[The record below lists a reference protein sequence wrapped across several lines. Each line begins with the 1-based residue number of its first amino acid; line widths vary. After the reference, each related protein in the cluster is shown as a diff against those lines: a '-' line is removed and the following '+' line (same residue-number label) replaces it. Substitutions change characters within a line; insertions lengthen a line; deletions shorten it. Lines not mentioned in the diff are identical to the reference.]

1 MAKQKNYFI
10 TGTDTDAGKTLV
22 TCALL
27 NAAKQQGLKTLALK
41 PVAAGSEQGLEG
53 LVNRDA
59 VLLSQEMTEA
69 LPYAQVNPVL
79 FDAPVSP
86 HIAAAKEGRRVSASQ
101 LAGYCR
107 GALMKP
113 ADLRLIEGAGGWRVP
128 INMRETMADLAVE
141 LQIPVILVVGMKLGC
156 LNHAL
161 LTAGAIARDGL
172 PLVGWVANQVD
183 ADMSCF
189 EENIQSLAE
198 MLKAPCL
205 GIIPRLDK
213 PTDFATAAKYL
224 NLSLLS
230 D

>member
-1 MAKQKNYFI
+1 
-10 TGTDTDAGKTLV
+10 
-22 TCALL
+22 
-27 NAAKQQGLKTLALK
+27 
-41 PVAAGSEQGLEG
+41 
-53 LVNRDA
+53 
-59 VLLSQEMTEA
+59 
-69 LPYAQVNPVL
+69 
-79 FDAPVSP
+79 
-86 HIAAAKEGRRVSASQ
+86 
-101 LAGYCR
+101 
-107 GALMKP
+107 MKP